1 MLTFAGIS
9 FKNPFVVAS
18 SPLTARVELLQEAEK
33 AGAAAAS
40 TKLTFIHQPFY
51 GKLRMYNDPRAGSIV
66 CHDRRLDLE
75 EGIHLIAEAKRTTSL
90 VIFANITYEGPDL
103 EGWAYLGRA
112 MQEAGADLIE
122 ANLVCPNLGLT
133 GVRLGKV
140 GYGGGA
146 LAGQNPELVRE
157 IARTLKEAVN
167 IPVVCKLTPNVT
179 NIVEIAAACQAGGA
193 DGVTLAGAHL
203 ALPPVDIYH
212 PERVY
217 PLLKGASFGSLG
229 GPACR
234 LMGYAAVAQIAS
246 GTDIP
251 IVGGGGIETW
261 RHAIEYM
268 MWGATLVTACTSI
281 MWYGWEVVTNIV
293 RGIERFMEE
302 QGYGSYA
309 EITGRAIPN
318 LRPNVQLE
326 AQPGFPQVDMERCNA
341 CGICLKPAHCKA
353 ISLQSGHAVISEAD
367 CYGCGICVAICPQKA
382 LRLI

>member
-1 MLTFAGIS
+1 MLTFAGIP

-18 SPLTARVELLQEAEK
+18 SPLTARVELLKEAEK

-40 TKLTFIHQPFY
+40 TKLTFIRQPFY
-51 GKLRMYNDPRAGSIV
+51 GKLRMYNNPRVGSIV
-66 CHDRRLDLE
+66 CHDRRLDLK
-75 EGIHLIAEAKRTTSL
+75 EGIDLVAKAKRTTSL

-103 EGWAYLGRA
+103 EGWARLGQA

-133 GVRLGKV
+133 AARLGKT
-140 GYGGGA
+140 GHGGGA
-146 LAGQNPELVRE
+146 LAGQNPELARQ
-157 IARTLKEAVN
+157 IARVLKEVVN

-179 NIVEIAAACQAGGA
+179 DIAEVAWACREGGA
-193 DGVTLAGAHL
+193 DAVTLAGAHL

-212 PERVY
+212 PEQVY

-234 LMGYAAVAQIAS
+234 LMGYAMVAQVAS
-246 GTDIP
+246 RTDVP

-261 RHAIEYM
+261 QHAVEYM

-281 MWYGWEVVTNIV
+281 MWHGWEVVTNIV

-302 QGYGSYA
+302 QGYSSYM
-309 EITGRAIPN
+309 EIVGKALPN

-326 AQPGFPQVDMERCNA
+326 PQPGFPRVDVQRCNA

-353 ISLQSGHAVISEAD
+353 ISLQNGHAVISEAE
-367 CYGCGICVAICPQKA
+367 CYGCGICVALCPQKA
-382 LRLI
+382 LRLA